1 MARKPIIVGNWKMN
15 GTVEETLKL
24 ITELH
29 HKLESPE
36 VDVVVAPPFTSL
48 YSAYVMLQEMPTIKL
63 AAQNMHW
70 EAEGAYTGE
79 ISGVFLKE
87 IACDYV
93 IIGHSERRQYFAE
106 TDEAVCKKV
115 ASAVAQELIPILCIG
130 ETRDQ
135 RASGKTENVLESQL
149 KKALSAIPMS
159 EAKNIVVAYEPVWAI
174 GSGETPTEKEI
185 ESAAYFIR
193 NYLGRLYDAPTANT
207 MRILYGGS
215 VNSENSGIFLRIPNI
230 DGLLVGG
237 ASLFP
242 EKFLKI
248 IESRHSSS

>member
-1 MARKPIIVGNWKMN
+1 MARKQLIVGNWKMN

-36 VDVVVAPPFTSL
+36 IDVIVAPPFTAL
-48 YSAYVMLQEMPTIKL
+48 YSASVIIQEMPTIKL
-63 AAQNMHW
+63 GAQNMHW

-79 ISGVFLKE
+79 ISGVFLRE
-87 IACDYV
+87 IGCDYV
-93 IIGHSERRQYFAE
+93 LLGHSERRQYFGE
-106 TDEAVCKKV
+106 TDENLAKKV

-130 ETRDQ
+130 ETREQ
-135 RASGKTENVLESQL
+135 RSSRKTETVLENQL
-149 KKALSAIPMS
+149 KKALSSIPMS
-159 EAKNIVVAYEPVWAI
+159 EAKNIVIAYEPVWAI
-174 GSGETPTEKEI
+174 GSGETPTAQEI
-185 ESAAYFIR
+185 ESAAHFIR
-193 NYLGRLYDAPTANT
+193 NYLGRLYDAPTANVI
-207 MRILYGGS
+207 RILYGGS
-215 VNSENSGIFLRIPNI
+215 VNTENAGIFLRIPNV

-248 IESRHSSS
+248 IESRHTNS